1 MVFGNLWMLVVGG
14 SFVAVPILLHL
25 IMQQKPKP
33 MLFPAVRFL
42 RETFASNQRRLKL
55 KQWVLLLLRAL
66 VIVWLAAALAQ
77 PSVAAFLAS
86 EWIAG
91 AALLLIALL
100 LLGVFT
106 ALLLTQRP
114 VNRLLAGVLAISFL
128 LCLVGGG
135 WTILAARHQ
144 SQNVVLAAGDGPV
157 AAVFLIDTAPRM
169 SLRQANQTRLERAQ
183 EIGDWLLKRLP
194 ADSDVAVCSTGQPQ
208 IFFAVDLAAARQQLS
223 TMETGFILS
232 LIHISEPTR
241 P

>member
-91 AALLLIALL
+91 AALL
-100 LLGVFT
+100 
-106 ALLLTQRP
+106 
-114 VNRLLAGVLAISFL
+114 
-128 LCLVGGG
+128 
-135 WTILAARHQ
+135 
-144 SQNVVLAAGDGPV
+144 
-157 AAVFLIDTAPRM
+157 
-169 SLRQANQTRLERAQ
+169 
-183 EIGDWLLKRLP
+183 
-194 ADSDVAVCSTGQPQ
+194 
-208 IFFAVDLAAARQQLS
+208 
-223 TMETGFILS
+223 S
-232 LIHISEPTR
+232 LIHI
-241 P
+241 